1 MFLYFY
7 GPTVRVSEY
16 PERFF
21 RQLLIAARSFYIT
34 VHLKFKI
41 CKLPY
46 TLHKLLEMQ
55 KIFFT
60 PEKKKRILIR
70 WRPEVTWKEAAVK
83 FPEISE
89 GDLRGGSIEVKVHK
103 TIVRKIFL

>member
-1 MFLYFY
+1 M
-7 GPTVRVSEY
+7 RVLEY

-46 TLHKLLEMQ
+46 TLHKLLEKQ

-60 PEKKKRILIR
+60 PEKKKNINQ
-70 WRPEVTWKEAAVK
+70 VAARSDMERSCC
-83 FPEISE
+83 EIS
-89 GDLRGGSIEVKVHK
+89 RN
-103 TIVRKIFL
+103 F

>member
-46 TLHKLLEMQ
+46 TLHKLLEKQ

-60 PEKKKRILIR
+60 PEKKKNINQ
-70 WRPEVTWKEAAVK
+70 VAARSDMERSCC
-83 FPEISE
+83 EIS
-89 GDLRGGSIEVKVHK
+89 RN
-103 TIVRKIFL
+103 F

>member
-7 GPTVRVSEY
+7 GPTVRVLEY

-46 TLHKLLEMQ
+46 TLHKLLEKQ

-60 PEKKKRILIR
+60 PEKKKKNINQ
-70 WRPEVTWKEAAVK
+70 VAARSDMERSCC
-83 FPEISE
+83 EIS
-89 GDLRGGSIEVKVHK
+89 RN
-103 TIVRKIFL
+103 F

>member
-7 GPTVRVSEY
+7 GPTVRVLEY

-46 TLHKLLEMQ
+46 TLHKLLEKQ

-60 PEKKKRILIR
+60 PQKKKNINQ
-70 WRPEVTWKEAAVK
+70 VAARSDMERSCC
-83 FPEISE
+83 EIS
-89 GDLRGGSIEVKVHK
+89 RN
-103 TIVRKIFL
+103 F

>member
-7 GPTVRVSEY
+7 GPTVRVLEY

-46 TLHKLLEMQ
+46 TLHKLLEKQ

-60 PEKKKRILIR
+60 PEKKKNINQ
-70 WRPEVTWKEAAVK
+70 VAARSDMERSCC
-83 FPEISE
+83 EIS
-89 GDLRGGSIEVKVHK
+89 RN
-103 TIVRKIFL
+103 F